1 MASAMKGLVGVFSA
15 LTYLECS
22 RTGAYYGADQVQSLS
37 DVGAPLLC
45 RYDLERVAAMVTR
58 EQLARRPPT
67 LWRYYELLPVRAATR
82 VVSLG
87 EGMTPLLSLPR
98 WVANSEFQDCA

>member
-1 MASAMKGLVGVFSA
+1 M
-15 LTYLECS
+15 TYLECS

-45 RYDLERVAAMVTR
+45 HYDLERVAAMVTR